1 MDFTKV
7 AALNRPTEKLVA
19 IELTEAQ
26 IEAIIVAG
34 LAAPIPEKLYD
45 KFHIT
50 FYSEQGDARGP
61 INIVVSLK
69 DGETDESSKY
79 LFAGMIMCQM
89 QLATTNSLLAYQ
101 YITDEEGFAR
111 ISSPE
116 AKKEIGI
123 PENYTPIQQLRV
135 GYPENRVD
143 SRETHTLSSLMERY
157 N

>member
-19 IELTEAQ
+19 VEMTDAQ

-34 LAAPIPEKLYD
+34 LAAPIPEHLYD

-50 FYSEQGDARGP
+50 FYCEKENFKGP

-69 DGETDESSKY
+69 DGLESESSKY
-79 LFAGMIMCQM
+79 LFAGMIMAQM
-89 QLATTNSLLAYQ
+89 QLATTNSLLGYQ
-101 YITDEEGFAR
+101 YSDDEGELER
-111 ISSPE
+111 ISAPE
-116 AKKEIGI
+116 VKAEIGI
-123 PENYTPIQQLRV
+123 PSHYTPIQQLRV

-143 SRETHTLSSLMERY
+143 TREVHSLTSLMERF

>member
-26 IEAIIVAG
+26 IEAVVVAG
-34 LAAPIPEKLYD
+34 LAAPIPENLYD

-50 FYSEQGDARGP
+50 FYSEEGAVKGP

-69 DGETDESSKY
+69 DGEESESSKY

-89 QLATTNSLLAYQ
+89 QLAATNALLAYQ
-101 YITDEEGFAR
+101 FITEDEGFAK

-116 AKKEIGI
+116 TKKEIGI
-123 PENYTPIQQLRV
+123 PDNYTPIQQLRV

-143 SRETHTLSSLMERY
+143 SRQVHTLTSLMERF

>member
-19 IELTEAQ
+19 IELTDAQ

-34 LAAPIPEKLYD
+34 LTAPIPKKLHD

-50 FYSEQGDARGP
+50 FYSEQEDAKGP

-69 DGETDESSKY
+69 DGEAAESSNY

-101 YITDEEGFAR
+101 YITEDEGFAR

-123 PENYTPIQQLRV
+123 PANYTPIQQLRV
-135 GYPENRVD
+135 GYPENHVD
-143 SRETHTLSSLMERY
+143 AREAHTLSSLMERF